1 MREGAML
8 KEFKDFINRGNVI
21 DLAVAVVL
29 GVQFGAIV
37 TTFVDAVLLPI
48 IGLVFG
54 EQNFGGILDFEVNG
68 TVIGL
73 GTLVDSIVQ
82 FVLIALG
89 VFIVVKVVNKM
100 KKPAEAAPAAPT
112 EIELLTEIRDALR
125 SR

>member
-100 KKPAEAAPAAPT
+100 KKPADAAAGPT
-112 EIELLTEIRDALR
+112 EIELLTEIRDSLR
-125 SR
+125 TP

>member
-1 MREGAML
+1 ML